1 MVSPIK
7 KSEVFFV
14 FTIENSKNH
23 YSELAKRKNDI
34 PTLQSEQKRKRNLLE
49 EFKLTRAYV
58 SKSEQNR
65 RNYILALKLQLSKF
79 NEQAQEWVLN
89 LVSEKW
95 LII

>member
-1 MVSPIK
+1 MFSEFSIK
-7 KSEVFFV
+7 K
-14 FTIENSKNH
+14 H
-23 YSELAKRKNDI
+23 HSELAKRKNDI

-79 NEQAQEWVLN
+79 NEQAQEWV
-89 LVSEKW
+89 
-95 LII
+95 